1 MSASISQQK
10 AYVESLSRKEV
21 EDGLRKGH
29 PIIAQYLFAD
39 RAKRMQQNDTAIEAL
54 EKAAGIPEPGQDIA
68 TKLADYLAQGA
79 GQNAGQPGG
88 QPGGQMPGMPGMPG
102 QGPGQPMPSPGVPQV
117 PGGAGGPMPGSP
129 RMPQGGAMAAGMPM
143 AGGGLIPRYQEG
155 GSYGDQYEEDFLDD
169 PAVGD
174 DPFGPFNEQWVYGTD
189 WLRPKSKLD
198 YALLGAG
205 AAATAASGGFGSL
218 PAAAGYIGRQGL
230 RGLAGY
236 GAKKIAPKLAPLIGR
251 KTGYQIPSVSSRIAA
266 AVGKPGVGA
275 AIRHPFRALGGGI
288 SSLRL
293 PQFMGGSVG
302 EFIGRPLVQGS
313 VKGGIPGFVSRA
325 LTGKVT
331 PAAGAQSIPAHKFA
345 SQMLARMGFGGT
357 TLAALGYGQGRDSAD
372 DEPGGTGM
380 LEEALA
386 LDIQDAPKPGAAYQ
400 SVRDQIEQF
409 QIDATTPNANELARE
424 KILRDQAKRYDKRI
438 AELEGLQPTDEQAGL
453 SREADLWK
461 SVSDVF
467 AGRSTGGDSRFS
479 TIGDSLRA
487 FDKERKTEQE
497 LFLEQ
502 VAGME
507 DAQAGIQAGLE
518 GELAQRLRAGEAYNQ
533 AILSTLEK
541 DIAYEQAEKETDV
554 YSAEMVG
561 KVADWLETQDTMLA
575 TGSENYD
582 PVLVQQ
588 VRDKLLRTMIGTGGV
603 ADPAL
608 MQALKTEGLLGDEES
623 LWPGSLGQAGIFGG
637 GANLVSRIPLGPFK
651 AIGAARPLVTGAGA
665 AFGGIRGLGDP
676 DKFFG

>member
-88 QPGGQMPGMPGMPG
+88 QPGGQMPGMPG

-143 AGGGLIPRYQEG
+143 AGGGLIPRYQ
-155 GSYGDQYEEDFLDD
+155 DQGLVEEEDFMGDL
-169 PAVGD
+169 AVED

-189 WLRPKSKLD
+189 WLRPKSELD
-198 YALLGAG
+198 YALLAAGLGAS
-205 AAATAASGGFGSL
+205 AVSGGLGSV
-218 PAAAGYIGRQGL
+218 PSAIGYGGKQAVKS
-230 RGLAGY
+230 LAGY
-236 GAKKIAPKLAPLIGR
+236 GAKKIVPKLAPLIGR
-251 KTGYQIPSVSSRIAA
+251 KTGYEIPSLSSRIAA

-275 AIRHPFRALGGGI
+275 ALTHPFRTLGGGI
-288 SSLRL
+288 ASLRL

-302 EFIGRPLVQGS
+302 QFLGKPLAQAS

-325 LTGKVT
+325 LTGKVA
-331 PAAGAQSIPAHKFA
+331 PAAGAKSIPASTLA
-345 SQMLARMGFGGT
+345 SRALARLGFGGT
-357 TLAALGYGQGRDSAD
+357 AYAMAPDLSRSAD
-372 DEPGGTGM
+372 DEPGDTGM
-380 LEEALA
+380 VGEALA
-386 LDIQDAPKPGAAYQ
+386 LDIQNAPKPGAAYQ
-400 SVRDQIEQF
+400 SVRDQIKQF

-438 AELEGLQPTDEQAGL
+438 ADLEGLQPTDEQAGL

-608 MQALKTEGLLGDEES
+608 MAALQTEGLLGDEES
-623 LWPGSLGQAGIFGG
+623 ESLGPWGQALIGG
-637 GANLVSRIPLGPFK
+637 GGYNVASRIPVGPLK
-651 AIGAARPLVTGAGA
+651 ALSAMRTPITMGAAAL
-665 AFGGIRGLGDP
+665 GGIRGLGDP